1 MANSPLK
8 IFGIVASATIG
19 VASAAYGAQTMIIKS
34 LTSNEV
40 DFEFRASEQIE
51 VITRDGSKIVVY
63 RDVPDI
69 KSTQSEEIKKPTILF
84 MHGYALC
91 SPIWS
96 FQFDLLRDKY
106 DLVSID
112 LRGHGASTVGDNG
125 INLKSFA
132 DDVYDI
138 IESLKLDDIVIVGH
152 STGGV
157 IALSYMKEHNEHSE
171 KHIKGLCLVSTL
183 VQPPYNNQKN
193 LSDALSGFSLA
204 GKALHTL
211 SSIQA
216 FGYPMAR
223 FAMGKKASSSSIE
236 FVRRSISSIDSE
248 VSNEILRMLLHFSF
262 TEELENFKGKS
273 CVIVGGSDPITP
285 NSDAIFVAELL
296 GGEVDIIDGVSHV
309 PMLESPDEFNEILE
323 NFLDNIGE

>member
-112 LRGHGASTVGDNG
+112 LRGHGASTEDG
-125 INLKSFA
+125 IR
-132 DDVYDI
+132 DY
-138 IESLKLDDIVIVGH
+138 
-152 STGGV
+152 
-157 IALSYMKEHNEHSE
+157 
-171 KHIKGLCLVSTL
+171 
-183 VQPPYNNQKN
+183 
-193 LSDALSGFSLA
+193 
-204 GKALHTL
+204 
-211 SSIQA
+211 
-216 FGYPMAR
+216 
-223 FAMGKKASSSSIE
+223 
-236 FVRRSISSIDSE
+236 
-248 VSNEILRMLLHFSF
+248 
-262 TEELENFKGKS
+262 
-273 CVIVGGSDPITP
+273 
-285 NSDAIFVAELL
+285 
-296 GGEVDIIDGVSHV
+296 
-309 PMLESPDEFNEILE
+309 
-323 NFLDNIGE
+323 